1 MRRVVTTA
9 VSALPLP
16 SLADR
21 AAAAA
26 ATDADAHD
34 RFLADWT
41 CMGAVEVVPPPPA
54 GADATTGPLVVAAWN
69 LERCKHVEA
78 SAAILARR
86 NPDVVLLSE
95 MDLGCARS
103 GQRHTTADLAAR
115 LGLGHV
121 YGVEFVELGLGDAR
135 ETREHAGEV
144 NRAGLHGNAVLSR
157 FPITAAALVP
167 LDDGGRWF
175 GSAAQPDQ
183 RRVGGR
189 NAVVAELATPSG
201 SIVAVSVHLE
211 SRSDAEQRHA
221 QMERLLAEVDRRAG
235 DRPVVLGGD
244 LNVFELTRRGL
255 DDATMTTRPESVE
268 PAFAAA
274 RNRGYA
280 WTDANRPGVTTRF
293 HPWEPADGERLRIDW
308 LFVRG
313 FAARDPWIDP
323 ALDPDGTPISDH
335 DLVGTVVE
343 VDRMML

>member
-1 MRRVVTTA
+1 MRRVVTDS
-9 VSALPLP
+9 VSALPLS

-26 ATDADAHD
+26 ATDAGAHD
-34 RFLADWT
+34 RFLADWA
-41 CMGAVEVVPPPPA
+41 CMGAVEVVQPKPVD
-54 GADATTGPLVVAAWN
+54 GDGTDGPVVVAAWN

-86 NPDVVLLSE
+86 DPDVVLLSE

-135 ETREHAGEV
+135 ETRGHAGEV

-167 LDDGGRWF
+167 LDDGGVWF
-175 GSAAQPDQ
+175 GSAARPDQ
-183 RRVGGR
+183 RRIGGR
-189 NAVVAELATPSG
+189 NAIVAELATPSG
-201 SIVAVSVHLE
+201 SIVAVAVHLE
-211 SRSDAEQRHA
+211 SRSDPEQRRR
-221 QMERLLAEVDRRAG
+221 QMERLLDEVDRRAG

-244 LNVFELTRRGL
+244 LNVFELGRHGL
-255 DDATMTTRPESVE
+255 DDETIMTMPESVE
-268 PAFAAA
+268 PAFATA

-280 WTDANRPGVTTRF
+280 WADANRPGVTTRF

-313 FAARDPWIDP
+313 FTARDPWIDP

-335 DLVGTVVE
+335 DLVGAVVE
-343 VDRMML
+343 VDRMIF